1 MRLLGW
7 EITRAKQKALP
18 GFGIPDNPRAWFPV
32 VRESFTGAW
41 QRGITQN
48 ATSVLANHAV
58 FACTTLIASDIAK
71 LRVKLMQR
79 DAKGI
84 WSETESPSFSPVLRK
99 PNKNQTRVQF
109 WESWVLSKLSRGNTY
124 ALKVRDNR
132 NVVVELYVLDPSLV
146 RPTVADNGDVF
157 YQVSADNFSGVSQA
171 ITVPAS
177 EIIHDRFNCLFHPLV
192 GMSPIWANAL
202 AATQGLSIQ
211 ENSAAFFGNNSQPG
225 GILTAPGNISE
236 PDAIRLKDAWTT
248 NFSGNNVGKVAVLG
262 SGLKYEPMAVK
273 PVDAQLIEQ
282 LKWSAEVIC
291 STYHVPAYKAGIGE
305 PPTYNNI
312 QALNLEYYNECL
324 GVLLEAAEACLDEGL
339 NLGNSLGTEFDV
351 DGLLRMD
358 SVTQMEVLDKG
369 KSIMT
374 PNEQRR
380 KLDLPAVDGGDD
392 VYRQQQDFSLSAL
405 KKRDAREDP
414 FARGQSSSTTPEPK
428 PSDDVPKDDAKTIL
442 GLVLKN
448 KLLKNAA

>member
-7 EITRAKQKALP
+7 EITRAKALP
-18 GFGIPDNPRAWFPV
+18 GFAVPDNPRAWFPV

-41 QRGITQN
+41 QRGVTLN
-48 ATSVLANHAV
+48 ASSILANHAV

-79 DAKGI
+79 DGKGI
-84 WSETESPSFSPVLRK
+84 WTEVDNPAFSPVLRK

-132 NVVVELYVLDPSLV
+132 NVVVEIYVLDPNLCK
-146 RPTVADNGDVF
+146 PLVADNGDVF
-157 YQVSADNFSGVSQA
+157 YDISADNFSGVTES
-171 ITVPAS
+171 IKVPAT

-236 PDAIRLKDAWTT
+236 PDAVRLKDAWTQ

-282 LKWSAEVIC
+282 LKWTAEVIC
-291 STYHVPAYKAGIGE
+291 STFHIPPYKIGIGE
-305 PPTYNNI
+305 MPSYNNV
-312 QALNLEYYNECL
+312 QALNTEYYAQSLQILIEDAELCLSEGL
-324 GVLLEAAEACLDEGL
+324 GVGTGYRVTIDER
-339 NLGNSLGTEFDV
+339 
-351 DGLLRMD
+351 GLLRMD
-358 SVTQMEVLDKG
+358 TVSQVASLKEAVG
-369 KSIMT
+369 AGIMA
-374 PNEQRR
+374 PNEARADM
-380 KLDLPAVDGGDD
+380 DLPPVEGGESPLMQEQN
-392 VYRQQQDFSLSAL
+392 YSLAAL
-405 KKRDAREDP
+405 AKRDARADP
-414 FARGQSSSTTPEPK
+414 FAKGAATVPPPAK
-428 PSDDVPKDDAKTIL
+428 ASDDVPKDDAKTIL
-442 GLVLKN
+442 ALVLKN
-448 KLLKNAA
+448 KLKEAA